1 MEELGSRGSTVKEGG
16 GQGERDRRRSRAS
29 EWKASG
35 IMADRRAVE
44 CQIANSRISLSI
56 CLALQNKFSLL
67 SLSLSIPLSL
77 SLFSTHMTYDI

>member
-56 CLALQNKFSLL
+56 SLALQNNFSLPSL
-67 SLSLSIPLSL
+67 SLSLYPSLSL
-77 SLFSTHMTYDI
+77 SFLHI